1 MRSMLPAHLLS
12 GVCTAIQPDG
22 QEAMLCTLTGCE
34 GRVRLSL
41 ADQQMVVHSA
51 SPEKLHM
58 P

>member
-1 MRSMLPAHLLS
+1 MRSVLPAHLLS

-22 QEAMLCTLTGCE
+22 QEAMLGTLTGCE
-34 GRVRLSL
+34 GRARLSL

-51 SPEKLHM
+51 LPEKLNL